1 MRTLVRHPHAPSHAI
16 RSVAATAERTADGK
30 LALSYTLVGDL
41 ARLRI
46 PPPGPARIGWKL
58 WRHTCCEVFIR
69 VRTGTGY
76 HELNLSP
83 SGEWTTYAFTRYR
96 EGAALHDE
104 SLNPQIAVSAG
115 KDRLDLS
122 ALINLG
128 QLSPE
133 YVRSPF
139 ALGLAVVAE
148 DENGALSYWALRHAP
163 GQPDFHHAESFAL
176 ELNEIRA

>member
-1 MRTLVRHPHAPSHAI
+1 MRPLIRHRHAPSHAVQAVTA
-16 RSVAATAERTADGK
+16 SAERTAEGK
-30 LALSYTLVGDL
+30 LALSYSLVGNL

-46 PPPGPARIGWKL
+46 PSPGPARIGWKL

-69 VRTGTGY
+69 ARAGTGY
-76 HELNLSP
+76 HELNFSP
-83 SGEWTTYAFTRYR
+83 SGEWTGYAFSRYR
-96 EGAALHDE
+96 EGGPLDDP
-104 SLNPQIAVSAG
+104 SMNPQIAVSAG

-122 ALINLG
+122 ALVDLG
-128 QLSPE
+128 RLSSE
-133 YVRSPF
+133 YLRSPL

-176 ELNEIRA
+176 EMG